1 MGRRRLKLGCFAYPT
16 ANVASN
22 FAYLAKFPDN
32 RQFFPNL
39 NPPPKSEGMRMKGR
53 EKGKEVVRYT

>member
-1 MGRRRLKLGCFAYPT
+1 LGRRRLKLGCFAYPI
-16 ANVASN
+16 ANAN